1 MLAIQAVGILILANI
16 STYWH
21 TIPFA
26 FFHGIAFGGMIPIRA
41 VLVSDFFGRKQ
52 FGFING
58 LTQSGSMIGGLIAP
72 IMLGYMFDETG
83 SYVTALYII
92 TIVICIAIPISL
104 LLRMPHQ
111 MKD

>member
-1 MLAIQAVGILILANI
+1 MIDRQYMDWMAIWWEL
-16 STYWH
+16 STPESK
-21 TIPFA
+21 ID
-26 FFHGIAFGGMIPIRA
+26 G
-41 VLVSDFFGRKQ
+41 
-52 FGFING
+52 
-58 LTQSGSMIGGLIAP
+58 
-72 IMLGYMFDETG
+72 LGYMFDETG